1 LKYHC
6 ARIFG
11 GNKVSNPTSKGEY
24 GNFTLYDIRH
34 NSACYWFNRYP
45 TQKGLM
51 YRFGWRKAD
60 KIEYY
65 SNFLG
70 VADEITDDDLI
81 LAQDKNKLYKL
92 EAEVEKMKN
101 NNKLMLNTIKKE
113 TALMMENMKK
123 SSEQFMKEY
132 MQKYRTKLEK
142 SKTAMDVLDA

>member
-1 LKYHC
+1 
-6 ARIFG
+6 
-11 GNKVSNPTSKGEY
+11 
-24 GNFTLYDIRH
+24 
-34 NSACYWFNRYP
+34 
-45 TQKGLM
+45 M